1 MKASGMSKEA
11 IDIEKRAFLDHS
23 AALQS
28 EIKVLL
34 HDQAIYTDTQIQGV
48 QDRID
53 SLAIEGEAW
62 YKYSQIVKKAMETW
76 AWAMDKQIAGKK
88 ILYNNMPS
96 FMNDQKSK
104 LGESLQE
111 DIDFRESLRGA
122 SVEPLNEVINKYK
135 NELSELKVK
144 RNNLLLQSVKGLGF
158 NSEGGLGGSE
168 VGDDDKKKKNGSTG
182 RASTPSTEP
191 IQRAL
196 LNREVDH
203 SFEEAKKSANAYEEA
218 LANVK
223 HQEDIYGTSAT
234 SFAKSLQIKKDRYFE
249 LGKELE
255 GYEALSNKYLA
266 AVDNAT
272 VGSEDF
278 LNKFSITAEQ
288 WAAMTK
294 EQKKSFMSAYS
305 EQNQEMKTTIQL
317 LDLLD
322 KVEVKVSEVRK
333 KRSSLNN
340 EVEMDSIVNIHK
352 VYQEKMNTL
361 EADKDHDIA
370 SLGYNAPQLAKNVK
384 EYRYAVDELTLAE
397 AELTRMEKEGLVD
410 TETWQRQR
418 AEVDKLKLKVQELG
432 DRWQGI
438 RQATADTFI
447 DMAING
453 NSFKDIWKKLWADL
467 AKEAI
472 YRLLQV
478 KTQASL
484 LGSIFNLLGPKAGV
498 IGSAEM
504 AEIDVAAANVP
515 LEIMHSGGVVGGSN
529 PVVPYLKS
537 DEVNRTLQVG
547 EEVNSI
553 KDRRTTEI
561 MADQNKYLM
570 DKLESVSQNGQPVQF
585 TIVTPDTGSF
595 AEYLRQHGDVLVN
608 ILREQGGL
616 RNNT

>member
-1 MKASGMSKEA
+1 
-11 IDIEKRAFLDHS
+11 
-23 AALQS
+23 
-28 EIKVLL
+28 
-34 HDQAIYTDTQIQGV
+34 
-48 QDRID
+48 
-53 SLAIEGEAW
+53 
-62 YKYSQIVKKAMETW
+62 
-76 AWAMDKQIAGKK
+76 
-88 ILYNNMPS
+88 
-96 FMNDQKSK
+96 
-104 LGESLQE
+104 
-111 DIDFRESLRGA
+111 
-122 SVEPLNEVINKYK
+122 
-135 NELSELKVK
+135 
-144 RNNLLLQSVKGLGF
+144 
-158 NSEGGLGGSE
+158 
-168 VGDDDKKKKNGSTG
+168 
-182 RASTPSTEP
+182 
-191 IQRAL
+191 
-196 LNREVDH
+196 
-203 SFEEAKKSANAYEEA
+203 
-218 LANVK
+218 
-223 HQEDIYGTSAT
+223 
-234 SFAKSLQIKKDRYFE
+234 
-249 LGKELE
+249 
-255 GYEALSNKYLA
+255 
-266 AVDNAT
+266 
-272 VGSEDF
+272 
-278 LNKFSITAEQ
+278 
-288 WAAMTK
+288 
-294 EQKKSFMSAYS
+294 
-305 EQNQEMKTTIQL
+305 
-317 LDLLD
+317 
-322 KVEVKVSEVRK
+322 
-333 KRSSLNN
+333 
-340 EVEMDSIVNIHK
+340 
-352 VYQEKMNTL
+352 
-361 EADKDHDIA
+361 
-370 SLGYNAPQLAKNVK
+370 
-384 EYRYAVDELTLAE
+384 
-397 AELTRMEKEGLVD
+397 
-410 TETWQRQR
+410 
-418 AEVDKLKLKVQELG
+418 LKLKVQELG